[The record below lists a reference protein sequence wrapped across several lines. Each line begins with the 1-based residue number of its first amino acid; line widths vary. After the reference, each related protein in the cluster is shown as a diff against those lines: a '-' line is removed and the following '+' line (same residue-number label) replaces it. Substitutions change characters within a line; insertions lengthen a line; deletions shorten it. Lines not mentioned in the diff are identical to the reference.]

1 VPGRQQGA
9 ALNDGPPRVLLIAA
23 VAVAVVAV
31 VVVLGIAIFKARTP
45 QAQQQPVVIPEVPA
59 PQAGTPECTALIGAL
74 PERLGDFQRVT
85 LASPFP
91 PGTAA
96 WRAGSGEPI
105 VLRCGV
111 GQPTD
116 FVVGAAIQDVN
127 SVQWFRVDEQGTGLT
142 TWFVVD
148 RPVYVAVTVPSGA
161 GATPIQAIADTVA
174 ARLPAVP
181 IRPGP
186 PR

>member
-1 VPGRQQGA
+1 M
-9 ALNDGPPRVLLIAA
+9 LIAA
-23 VAVAVVAV
+23 IGIAVVAAA
-31 VVVLGIAIFKARTP
+31 VVLAIAIVKARTP
-45 QAQQQPVVIPEVPA
+45 QAQQQQPVVIPEVPA

-74 PERLGDFQRVT
+74 PERLGDYQRAT

-96 WRAGSGEPI
+96 WRAGGGESI

-111 GQPTD
+111 DHPAD
-116 FVVGAAIQDVN
+116 FIVGAAIQDIN
-127 SVQWFRVDEQGTGLT
+127 SVQWFRVDEQGTGRS
-142 TWFVVD
+142 TWLVVD
-148 RPVYVAVTVPSGA
+148 RPVYVALTVPSGA